1 MRGTGLGVD
10 GVDRAS
16 LTGDMSPTADPTTD
30 APAEATS
37 SDAAD
42 GGSEASAPV
51 DTVAPV
57 RRTRARLRAAVVVV
71 GLGVAA
77 GSAAWLTAYAA
88 PEQLVPVE
96 RVDAT
101 DAPADAGPEAFCRA
115 YGLPRGL
122 DGDASVVSRTSLLRG
137 QAPELASTGTPEDIP
152 GISREGFEV
161 YAALSGAITPAQV
174 EALGDGQGGS
184 LDGRE
189 VDGQALRQELGLDA
203 DDASELSAFV
213 KYTAATCFST
223 PGGSA
228 S

>member
-1 MRGTGLGVD
+1 VSGTAPGV
-10 GVDRAS
+10 GVVERAS

-30 APAEATS
+30 APVEAPP

-42 GGSEASAPV
+42 DASEAVAPV
-51 DTVAPV
+51 DQAPPAGGV
-57 RRTRARLRAAVVVV
+57 RGRLRAAVVVV
-71 GLGVAA
+71 GLAVAA

-96 RVDAT
+96 RVDAG
-101 DAPADAGPEAFCRA
+101 DAPVDAAPEAFCRA

-122 DGDASVVSRTSLLRG
+122 DGDASVVSRTNLLRG

-189 VDGQALRQELGLDA
+189 VDGQALRRELGLDA